1 MHLTTNRVTFR
12 LLTLRI
18 SGIVKCNFTVLN
30 HNLESIKAFKIK
42 GTRPK
47 LVKTYEIS
55 TLRGKTADPR
65 DRSRIRDDNKKHN
78 K

>member
-1 MHLTTNRVTFR
+1 MHLTTDRVTFR

-30 HNLESIKAFKIK
+30 LNIKAFKIK